1 LPPFLGIPRALYTRN
16 IGFDLKTS
24 PGKGTNMIETRQLQ
38 YIITTAELGSFSKA
52 ALVLRMKQS
61 TLSQRVRHLEDRLGV
76 DLFDRTTR
84 GAQLTK
90 AGQHFLVGARQVVAD
105 LDQMHDKASAY
116 GSGARGHLSIGISG
130 AVPPTQTQSIFLGFS
145 RLHPRVGL
153 TAMVG
158 DRKNL
163 AAQLARR
170 QVDAIF
176 IAGHLAP
183 QGATYASIGSDRLFA
198 VVHRG
203 SCLAGMEFLHWADLR
218 TSDLLM
224 PSGDLGDDL
233 IGQIASRIPRIGYG
247 PTFARHPLGYE
258 ALPLLIG
265 PSACTIISEPTIGQ
279 IPSSHAVVPI
289 HEVHGHARLDYGV
302 CWRQES
308 DNPAL
313 RNFLSV
319 IGLKSFQP
327 RFADVS

>member
-1 LPPFLGIPRALYTRN
+1 MPPFLGIPCALYTRN

-24 PGKGTNMIETRQLQ
+24 PGMGTHMIETRQLH

-61 TLSQRVRHLEDRLGV
+61 TLSQRVRHLEDSLGV

-130 AVPPTQTQSIFLGFS
+130 AVPPTQTQTIFLGFNS
-145 RLHPRVGL
+145 LHPRVGV
-153 TAMVG
+153 TAVIAN
-158 DRKNL
+158 RKNL
-163 AAQLARR
+163 AAQLSRHHA
-170 QVDAIF
+170 DAIL

-183 QGATYASIGSDRLFA
+183 QGATYVSIGSDRLFA

-203 SCLAGMEFLHWADLR
+203 SRLADMASVHWADLR
-218 TSDLLM
+218 GSDLLM

-233 IGQIASRIPRIGYG
+233 IGQIASRIPRMEYE

-279 IPSSHAVVPI
+279 IPPSHAIVPI
-289 HEVHGHARLDYGV
+289 HENHGHARLDYGV
-302 CWRQES
+302 CWRQEN

-319 IGLKSFQP
+319 IGLEPFQP
-327 RFADVS
+327 RFVDVS